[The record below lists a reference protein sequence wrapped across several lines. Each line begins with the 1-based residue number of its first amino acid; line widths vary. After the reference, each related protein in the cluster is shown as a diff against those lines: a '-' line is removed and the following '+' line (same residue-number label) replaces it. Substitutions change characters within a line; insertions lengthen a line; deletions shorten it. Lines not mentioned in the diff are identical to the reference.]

1 MPIGT
6 VTKRFDNEKN
16 IRVTFDQDKDKTYS
30 TNKRELY
37 PILQEGNVV
46 DYTTVVNGQYTNI
59 TAAILVENS
68 APAPATTGQSPAPR
82 SALTDKDTLIVDQVI
97 FKGAIELQKQ
107 GHTPEGAAEMAVFTW
122 NYVQYFRHGGNAPL
136 VKAVIEA
143 GGQLVEVT
151 DAPSAPLADIIDNPP
166 VLNELQREA
175 GDL

>member
-16 IRVTFDQDKDKTYS
+16 IRITFDNDKDGKTFS

-37 PILQEGNVV
+37 PILQEGNTV

-97 FKGAIELQKQ
+97 FKGAIDLQKQ

-136 VKAVIEA
+136 VKAASEA

-151 DAPSAPLADIIDNPP
+151 DTSPLADIINNPP
-166 VLNELQREA
+166 REA